1 MKGYTVTFR
10 YTASIDV
17 FVAAEEERPIEEI
30 VEVAKNTV
38 DSMSPIAYE
47 EALAKNFRADKFQ
60 PFRIQKE

>member
-17 FVAAEEERPIEEI
+17 FVAAEEERPMEEI

-38 DSMSPIAYE
+38 DSMSATAYE
-47 EALAKNFRADKFQ
+47 EELAKNFRADKIQ
-60 PFRIQKE
+60 PYRIKKE